1 LRLTHAASQ
10 GALESGVF
18 CAIRL
23 SRGAA
28 EVTKARAE
36 RIKTDVILTIS
47 NVQGYLISLDY
58 IEKMDREE
66 NCRAPGSR
74 KVKDKE
80 GNEERKRER
89 EIEE

>member
-1 LRLTHAASQ
+1 MKLTHAASQ

-36 RIKTDVILTIS
+36 RMKTEVILTIS
-47 NVQGYLISLDY
+47 NVHG
-58 IEKMDREE
+58 
-66 NCRAPGSR
+66 
-74 KVKDKE
+74 
-80 GNEERKRER
+80 
-89 EIEE
+89 